1 MHRTSTW
8 TCRSYT
14 SLMLLVAVPTLLGAQ
29 RASVRIGVM
38 YACPDPL
45 RFKVLSCAGT
55 DPSSTC
61 DLQGFNLTR
70 AARRGTVPRAQVA
83 ALLQQCHLQSR
94 EEAEADA
101 RGAASQQGAASGQA
115 ESNGIKVGDD
125 VQVITGFG
133 WTPAKVLAISGN
145 SYRVNVNGIAVTKDY
160 PSEVRRVGGLTA
172 RDHANGQYVIGDYV
186 QVNVQ
191 GQWTNGKVVA
201 TSGNEYQVA
210 LPGNRAAWAGPEN
223 LRPGV
228 APPPPA
234 APKAGVPPQ
243 SGLVSC
249 AGKIE
254 GRYATTG
261 SFGSFQIIFRSG
273 KATLKDMGGN
283 EDVFECWTG
292 GGKIV
297 LHQPAN
303 PTLDMPID
311 INDDGT
317 LQTPMG
323 EIKKKG
329 S

>member
-1 MHRTSTW
+1 M
-8 TCRSYT
+8 
-14 SLMLLVAVPTLLGAQ
+14 MLLVALPTLLGAQ
-29 RASVRIGVM
+29 GAPVRVGVM

-45 RFKVLSCAGT
+45 RFKVLSCAGA
-55 DPSSTC
+55 DPSSPC

-70 AARRGTVPRAQVA
+70 AARRGTVLRSQVA
-83 ALLQQCHLQSR
+83 ALLQPCHLQSR
-94 EEAEADA
+94 AEAEADA
-101 RGAASQQGAASGQA
+101 RVAPSQQGAANGQM
-115 ESNGIKVGDD
+115 ESNGIKVGDE
-125 VQVITGFG
+125 VEALTGFG

-145 SYRVNVNGIAVTKDY
+145 SYRVTVNGIAVTKDY

-191 GQWTNGKVVA
+191 GQWTNGKIVA

-228 APPPPA
+228 APPSPA
-234 APKAGVPPQ
+234 APKAGVPPKP
-243 SGLVSC
+243 GLVSC

-254 GRYATTG
+254 GRYATSG
-261 SFGSFQIIFRSG
+261 SFGSFQITFRSG
-273 KATLKDMGGN
+273 KATLTDMGGN
-283 EDVFECWTG
+283 EEVFECWTG
-292 GGKIV
+292 GGKLY
-297 LHQPAN
+297 LHQPGN
-303 PTLDMPID
+303 PNLDMPID

-323 EIKKKG
+323 ELKKKG